1 MRALLAL
8 TATLVLDPALASSH
22 PPQPA
27 APAAAAASLTV
38 DVRSRAVRPGEI
50 LDIRVRPATPL
61 TSVAATLGGH
71 PLHGWPLPS
80 GEWRL
85 LAGLDADHP
94 PGPLVLTVLGAR
106 ASGGPVSQVVTLAV
120 QPATFAERRL
130 TVPPKFVEPPESERP
145 RIAREAERLRAI
157 YATATSD
164 LQPGDFVAPVRHR
177 RSSPFG
183 SRSIF
188 NGVPRDR
195 HAGLDFA
202 SPAGALIRAPAAGR
216 VVLVDDLYYTGNT
229 VVLDHGRGVYS
240 VLAHMTRTLV
250 APGAVVARGARLGTV
265 GATGRSTGPHLH
277 WSIRVGGTR
286 VDPAAVLDVLAPAS
300 ASPPR
305 RKRVGNR
312 TSATS
317 KSLLD

>member
-8 TATLVLDPALASSH
+8 IATLVLGPALASAQ
-22 PPQPA
+22 PAAAATPA
-27 APAAAAASLTV
+27 APAPPAAGTASLAV
-38 DVRSRAVRPGEI
+38 EIRSRAVRPGEI
-50 LDIRVRPATPL
+50 LDIRVRAAEPL
-61 TSVAATLGGH
+61 SLVAATLGER
-71 PLHGWPLPS
+71 PIHGWRLPS
-80 GEWRL
+80 GDWRV
-85 LAGLDADHP
+85 LAGLDADHA
-94 PGPLVLTVLGAR
+94 PGPLVLTVLGSR
-106 ASGGPVSQVVTLAV
+106 ASGRPLSTVLTLVVE
-120 QPATFAERRL
+120 PATFAERRL

-145 RIAREAERLRAI
+145 RIAREAERLRAL
-157 YATATSD
+157 YDTTTPD
-164 LQPGDFVAPVRHR
+164 LQPAGFVAPVRHR

-216 VVLVDDLYYTGNT
+216 VVLVDDLYYTGHT
-229 VVLDHGRGVYS
+229 VVIDHGQGVYS

-250 APGAVVARGARLGTV
+250 APGAVVERGARLGTV

-286 VDPAAVLDVLAPAS
+286 VDPAAVLAILRPAPAS
-300 ASPPR
+300 PAAGTGAR
-305 RKRVGNR
+305 RRR
-312 TSATS
+312 QP
-317 KSLLD
+317 